1 MTGVMHDVFQN
12 TNLVHINVAS
22 TPHLF
27 ILSDIDN
34 VLVFNGHPSKVNHG
48 CSFSLTIVLSVLL
61 LFTASDCPFGI
72 F

>member
-1 MTGVMHDVFQN
+1 MWNIQYLTMTGIIHDVFQN

-27 ILSDIDN
+27 ISSDIDN
-34 VLVFNGHPSKVNHG
+34 VLVFNGHPSKVDRG
-48 CSFSLTIVLSVLL
+48 WF
-61 LFTASDCPFGI
+61 FF